1 MTHLF
6 GSTRPPVSIS
16 RRTSPWSVIHNPGSG
31 VPSGVAKK
39 QITGFSVPLGGVQW
53 VDVPDDRTTA
63 KAVVAFLEDRRVLFG
78 SRHAEDQ
85 MHCLA
90 SVFAIRAF
98 LTDRLVADHNIGTE
112 LADTLKAMRA
122 CCRRFVDAAGPNGR
136 EFLPGRQAPWA
147 TDPFSLALGD
157 LRTSICFYVAGL
169 ARLYKIAV
177 EDELAAILPVP
188 REDDDISEW
197 IPGFPG

>member
-1 MTHLF
+1 M
-6 GSTRPPVSIS
+6 G
-16 RRTSPWSVIHNPGSG
+16 
-31 VPSGVAKK
+31 KK
-39 QITGFSVPLGGVQW
+39 QVTGFSVPLGGVQW
-53 VDVPDDRTTA
+53 ADVPDDRTTA
-63 KAVVAFLEDRRVLFG
+63 KAVIAFLEDRRVLFG

-98 LTDRLVADHNIGTE
+98 LTDRLVADHNIDAE
-112 LADTLKAMRA
+112 LAGTLKAMRA
-122 CCRRFVDAAGPNGR
+122 CCRRFTDAAGPDGR
-136 EFLPGRQAPWA
+136 EFLPGRQPPWS

-188 REDDDISEW
+188 QEDDDISEW
-197 IPGFPG
+197 MPGFRG